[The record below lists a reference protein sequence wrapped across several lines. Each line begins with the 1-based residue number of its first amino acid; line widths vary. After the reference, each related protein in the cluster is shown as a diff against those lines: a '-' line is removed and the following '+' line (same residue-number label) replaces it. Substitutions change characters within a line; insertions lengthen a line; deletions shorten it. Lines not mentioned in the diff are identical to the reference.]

1 MRVHRLVFVAAIAC
15 LMSCEA
21 LPVNLTDLETLSDAT
36 EPDALARKGKVRPP
50 LLANTPI
57 PNRKQIKLP
66 SPSPTSTATPTPE
79 PSPAVMSRVC
89 EQLTCLTEERVGSQ
103 FLIYIQPGVHADLTV
118 KLAWT
123 LDGMVADQKAPDPVV
138 LKAGAKTLVGKL
150 RFTGSA
156 GGTYNVQAPAVRYGD
171 MSVTSDAYVYGLP
184 WRAGET
190 YTCGNGWNGFG
201 AHQGDYGHAV
211 DFLMP
216 EGTPVLAS
224 RDGVVFATEN
234 RYSQG
239 GNDPALGDKANYVYI
254 RHDNGTYGRYLH
266 FRQGGVEVQVGQP
279 VRRGQLIG
287 YSGNTGWSTDPHLH
301 FDVMTAKS
309 ASADRTI
316 GVKFQTQAGQSAGEV
331 PTKGRSYTAF

>member
-1 MRVHRLVFVAAIAC
+1 MRAHRLVFVVAIASV
-15 LMSCEA
+15 MSCEA
-21 LPVNLTDLETLSDAT
+21 LPVVVTDLEALSDAT
-36 EPDALARKGKVRPP
+36 EPDALARKGKARPP

-57 PNRKQIKLP
+57 PNRKEIKRP
-66 SPSPTSTATPTPE
+66 SPSPTPTATPTPT
-79 PSPAVMSRVC
+79 PSPALISRVC
-89 EQLTCLTEERVGSQ
+89 EQLTCLTDERVGDR
-103 FLIYIQPGVHADLTV
+103 FKVYLQPGVHTDLTV
-118 KLAWT
+118 QLQWT
-123 LDGMVADQKAPDPVV
+123 LNGMVADMKAPNPVV
-138 LKAGAKTLVGKL
+138 LKAGEKTLVGEL
-150 RFTGSA
+150 RFTSSA
-156 GGTYNVQAPAVRYGD
+156 GGTYQVQAPAVRYGD

-201 AHQGDYGHAV
+201 AHQGDYGYAV

-224 RDGVVFATEN
+224 RDGVVFATES
-234 RYSQG
+234 RFSRG
-239 GNDPALGDKANYVYI
+239 GNDRALADQANYVYI

-266 FRQGGVEVQVGQP
+266 FKQGGVAVQVGQP

-316 GVKFQTQAGQSAGEV
+316 GVKFQTQAGQPAGEA
-331 PTKGRSYTAF
+331 PTKGKAYTAF